1 MNIRKFYGRR
11 LENITIESAGAE
23 GNCIARWEGKVVFVK
38 NAVPGDVC
46 DLKVIGKKKKFLL
59 GEIVQLHQA
68 GPERVNPFCV
78 HFGTCG
84 GCKWQQMTYS
94 GQLSFKTQQVKDA
107 FDRIGKLD
115 YEHVPMALGSE
126 LTQAYRNKME
136 YTYSHSRWL
145 TKAQLDQEDFIEE
158 PGLGFHVPKRFDK
171 IVHIDKCWLQDEYA
185 NQIRNW
191 CYQYALDHHITFYDA
206 RKQEGMLRNLMLR
219 NNRQGEWMVL
229 QTFRYNEPDVI
240 QAMMTAM
247 RSAFPQI
254 VSLLYAVNEKVNDS
268 IYDLNM
274 QLFDGNEV
282 LTEQIGALTFKIR
295 PKSFFQTN
303 PTQAEVL
310 YNKTLEFAG
319 LTGNENVYDLYCGT
333 GTISLFLAKAAK
345 KVVGIESVPQAIED
359 ANENAISND
368 ITNCTFVVG
377 DMKDELNDRF
387 SDTHGHPDVI
397 VTDPPRAGM
406 HPNVVEQILKLKAEK
421 IVYVSCNPATQA
433 RDLDLMR
440 EGYTIEAVQPVDMF
454 PHTHHVENVVLLR
467 RKD

>member
-303 PTQAEVL
+303 PTQAELL

-359 ANENAISND
+359 ANENAKSND

-387 SDTHGHPDVI
+387 TDTHGHPDVI

>member
-1 MNIRKFYGRR
+1 MNIRKFYGKL

-59 GEIVQLHQA
+59 GEIAILHKS
-68 GPERVNPFCV
+68 GPQRVTPFCK
-78 HFGTCG
+78 HFGSCG
-84 GCKWQQMTYS
+84 GCKWQQMDYQ
-94 GQLSFKTQQVKDA
+94 GQLAFKTQQVKDA
-107 FDRIGKLD
+107 FDRIGKIPYDEIPL
-115 YEHVPMALGSE
+115 ALGSVN
-126 LTQAYRNKME
+126 TQTYRNKME

-145 TKAQLDQEDFIEE
+145 TRAQLDGDAFIEE
-158 PGLGFHVPKRFDK
+158 PGLGFHVPKRYDK
-171 IVHIDKCWLQDEYA
+171 IVHIEKCWLQDDYS

-191 CYQYALDHHITFYDA
+191 CYEYAMRNEISMYDA

-219 NNRQGEWMVL
+219 NNRKGEWMVL
-229 QTFRYNEPDVI
+229 QTFRYNETEVI
-240 QAMMTAM
+240 EAMMKAM
-247 RSAFPQI
+247 DEAFPQI
-254 VSLLYAVNEKVNDS
+254 KSLLFSVNEKVNDS
-268 IYDLNM
+268 IYDLNI
-274 QLFDGNEV
+274 QQYSGVSF
-282 LTEQIGALTFKIR
+282 LTEMIDDLEFKIR

-303 PTQAEVL
+303 PTQAEQL
-310 YNKTLEFAG
+310 YNITLEFAG

-345 KVVGIESVPQAIED
+345 RVVGIESVPQAIED
-359 ANENAISND
+359 ANENAATNKV
-368 ITNCTFVVG
+368 TNCDFVVG

-387 SDTHGHPDVI
+387 TDKYGSPDVI

-406 HPNVVEQILKLKAEK
+406 HPDVVKQIVKLAPEK
-421 IVYVSCNPATQA
+421 VVYVSCNPATQA

-440 EGYTIEAVQPVDMF
+440 ELYEVARVQPVDMF

-467 RKD
+467 KKA